1 MIRKSKT
8 TSRTIVSDTFSSSV
22 AKTGLVLWAIVVRT
36 EKANTI
42 FSIKKTIYSTSN
54 IDCFVLSCK
63 LVVLLVV
70 DFNY

>member
-42 FSIKKTIYSTSN
+42 FSMKKRLFIVTLLFVCLVV
-54 IDCFVLSCK
+54 CFS
-63 LVVLLVV
+63 LVVLVV
-70 DFNY
+70 AFN